1 LAALKRIPIK
11 STHQK
16 KQSLQFPID
25 RNALYRSTWT
35 GVPMPTS
42 ALDSLIFRDLFGSPA
57 MRAIWS
63 DAFRTQK
70 YLDFEAALA
79 RAEAKVGLIPH
90 EAAAEISRVCKVENI
105 DFEAYAKETVAVGY
119 PVLGLVHQI
128 AHLCRGDAGKYCH
141 WGATTQDITDSAT
154 ILQIKASFDLIGN
167 DLARAIA
174 AAEKL
179 ARDHRSTPMAA
190 RSNLQQAV
198 PITFGFKMA
207 RLLATLVRHRA
218 RLADIR
224 PRIEVFEFGGA
235 AGTLATLGDKG
246 LAVQEALAHELGL
259 AQPEIAWHTE
269 RDRIAEAGCFLG
281 LLTGTLAKFAT
292 DLKLMMQTEVGEA
305 GEPYVANRGSSST
318 MPQKRNPI
326 SCCYIHAC
334 AASVR
339 QGVAALL
346 DAMVEDHERAT
357 GPWEIEWITLPD
369 IFTLAG
375 GALAQACFVL
385 EGLEVHAERMRTNL
399 DATRGLIVS
408 EAVMMALA
416 PKLGR
421 DTAHDVLYAIIHD
434 PAMGDKSL
442 AEVLLG
448 HADAVADL
456 GEAEIRQLTDPTKY
470 LGLSEV
476 MVDRALAASKR

>member
-1 LAALKRIPIK
+1 
-11 STHQK
+11 
-16 KQSLQFPID
+16 
-25 RNALYRSTWT
+25 
-35 GVPMPTS
+35 MPTS
-42 ALDSLIFRDLFGSPA
+42 AIDSLLSRDIFGSA
-57 MRAIWS
+57 DMRRVWS
-63 DAFRTQK
+63 DEFRTQK
-70 YLDFEAALA
+70 YLDWEAALA
-79 RAEAKVGLIPH
+79 RAEAAVGIIPR
-90 EAAAEISRVCKVENI
+90 EAADEITRVCHVENI
-105 DFEAYAKETVAVGY
+105 DFERYARDTFNIGY

-128 AHLCRGDAGKYCH
+128 AGLCRGDAGNWCH

-154 ILQIKASFDLIGN
+154 ILQIKASFDLVEK
-167 DLARAIA
+167 DLDRAIA
-174 AAEKL
+174 ATAKL
-179 ARDHRSTPMAA
+179 ARDHRSTPMAG

-207 RLLATLVRHRA
+207 RLLATLQRHRA
-218 RLADIR
+218 RLAEIR

-246 LAVQEALAHELGL
+246 LAVQEALAGELGL

-305 GEPYVANRGSSST
+305 SEPYVANRGSSST

-357 GPWEIEWITLPD
+357 GPWEIEWIMLPAV
-369 IFTLAG
+369 FTMAG

-385 EGLEVHAERMRTNL
+385 EGLEVHADRMRTNL
-399 DATRGLIVS
+399 DATHGLIVS
-408 EAVMMALA
+408 EAIMMGLA

-421 DTAHDVLYAIIHD
+421 DRAHDVLYAICHD
-434 PAMGDKSL
+434 PSIGDSSL
-442 AEVLLG
+442 CDLLLA
-448 HADAVADL
+448 HPDVSANL
-456 GEAEIRQLTDPTKY
+456 GEEEIRKLTDPERY
-470 LGLSEV
+470 LGLSET
-476 MVDRALAASKR
+476 MVDRILASA

>member
-1 LAALKRIPIK
+1 
-11 STHQK
+11 
-16 KQSLQFPID
+16 
-25 RNALYRSTWT
+25 
-35 GVPMPTS
+35 MPTS
-42 ALDSLIFRDLFGSPA
+42 AIDSLIFRDIFGSPA
-57 MRAIWS
+57 MREVWS
-63 DAFRTQK
+63 DKFRTQK
-70 YLDFEAALA
+70 YLDSEAALA
-79 RAEAKVGLIPH
+79 RAEAKVGLIPQQ
-90 EAAAEISRVCKVENI
+90 AAEEISRVCEAENI
-105 DFEAYAKETVAVGY
+105 DFEKYANETLTIGY

-141 WGATTQDITDSAT
+141 WGATTQDIMDSAT
-154 ILQIKASFDLIGN
+154 ILQIKASFDLIRK
-167 DLARAIA
+167 DLERAIA
-174 AAEKL
+174 ATEEL
-179 ARDHRSTPMAA
+179 ARKHRSTPMAA

-207 RLLATLVRHRA
+207 RLLATLKRHRE
-218 RLADIR
+218 RLAEIR
-224 PRIEVFEFGGA
+224 RRIEVFEFGGA

-246 LAVQEALAHELGL
+246 QAVQEALASELQLG
-259 AQPEIAWHTE
+259 QPEIAWHTE

-292 DLKLMMQTEVGEA
+292 DLKLMMQTEVSEA
-305 GEPYVANRGSSST
+305 SEPYVANRGSSST

-357 GPWEIEWITLPD
+357 GPWEIEWIALPAV
-369 IFTLAG
+369 FTLTG

-385 EGLEVHAERMRTNL
+385 EGLEVHAERMRANL

-416 PKLGR
+416 PTMGR
-421 DTAHDVLYAIIHD
+421 DKAHDVLYAIIHD
-434 PAMGDKSL
+434 PAMDEKSL
-442 AEVLLG
+442 TEMLLERE
-448 HADAVADL
+448 DVVAHL
-456 GEAEIRQLTDPTKY
+456 GEAQIRRLTDPTHY
-470 LGLSEV
+470 LGLSEA
-476 MVDRALAASKR
+476 MVDRVVSATPTSPDGGSATAKTHRPQGSSSEAD

>member
-1 LAALKRIPIK
+1 
-11 STHQK
+11 
-16 KQSLQFPID
+16 
-25 RNALYRSTWT
+25 
-35 GVPMPTS
+35 MPTS
-42 ALDSLIFRDLFGSPA
+42 AIDSLIFRDMFGSPA
-57 MRAIWS
+57 MREIWS

-70 YLDFEAALA
+70 YLDWEAALA
-79 RAEAKVGLIPH
+79 RAQAKVGLIPQ
-90 EAAAEISRVCKVENI
+90 EAADEITRVCKVENI
-105 DFEAYAKETVAVGY
+105 DFDAYSKETLTIGY

-154 ILQIKASFDLIGN
+154 ILQIKSSFDLIEK
-167 DLARAIA
+167 DLRRAIA
-174 AAEKL
+174 ATEKL
-179 ARDHRSTPMAA
+179 SREHRSTPMPA

-207 RLLATLVRHRA
+207 RLLATLKRHQA
-218 RLADIR
+218 RLAEIR

-235 AGTLATLGDKG
+235 AGTLATLGDRG
-246 LAVQEALAHELGL
+246 IAVQEALADELGL

-305 GEPYVANRGSSST
+305 SEPYVANRGSSST
-318 MPQKRNPI
+318 MPHKRNPI

-357 GPWEIEWITLPD
+357 GPWEIEWITLP
-369 IFTLAG
+369 
-375 GALAQACFVL
+375 VL
-385 EGLEVHAERMRTNL
+385 EGLEVHTGRMRANP

-416 PKLGR
+416 PKMGR
-421 DTAHDVLYAIIHD
+421 DKAHDVLYAIIHD
-434 PAMGDKSL
+434 PAMGDKGL
-442 AEVLLG
+442 TEMLLG
-448 HADAVADL
+448 HEDVMANVP
-456 GEAEIRQLTDPTKY
+456 ESEIRRLTDATNY
-470 LGLSEV
+470 LGLSEA
-476 MVDRALAASKR
+476 MVDRVLTGGLRPPVSDPRDSGPGRATIV

>member
-1 LAALKRIPIK
+1 
-11 STHQK
+11 
-16 KQSLQFPID
+16 
-25 RNALYRSTWT
+25 
-35 GVPMPTS
+35 MPTS
-42 ALDSLIFRDLFGSPA
+42 AIDSLIFGDIFGSPV
-57 MRAIWS
+57 MREVWS
-63 DAFRTQK
+63 DKFRTQK
-70 YLDFEAALA
+70 YLDLEAALA
-79 RAEAKVGLIPH
+79 RAEAKVGLIPQQ
-90 EAAAEISRVCKVENI
+90 AADEITRVCKVENV
-105 DFEAYAKETVAVGY
+105 DFEKYANETLTIGY

-154 ILQIKASFDLIGN
+154 ILQIKASFDLITK
-167 DLARAIA
+167 DLERAIA
-174 AAEKL
+174 ATEEL
-179 ARDHRSTPMAA
+179 ARKHRSTPMAA

-207 RLLATLVRHRA
+207 RLLATLKRHRE
-218 RLADIR
+218 RLAEIR
-224 PRIEVFEFGGA
+224 RRIEVFEFGGA

-246 LAVQEALAHELGL
+246 QAVQVALASELRLG
-259 AQPEIAWHTE
+259 QPEIAWHTE

-292 DLKLMMQTEVGEA
+292 DLKLMMQTEVSEA
-305 GEPYVANRGSSST
+305 SEPYVANRGSSST

-339 QGVAALL
+339 QAVAALL

-357 GPWEIEWITLPD
+357 GPWEIEWIVLPAV
-369 IFTLAG
+369 FTLTG

-385 EGLEVHAERMRTNL
+385 EGLEVHAERMRANL

-416 PKLGR
+416 PKMGR
-421 DTAHDVLYAIIHD
+421 DKAHDVLYAIIHD
-434 PAMGDKSL
+434 PAMDEKSL
-442 AEVLLG
+442 AEMLLRR
-448 HADAVADL
+448 DDVVAHL
-456 GEAEIRQLTDPTKY
+456 GEAAIRRLTDPTHY
-470 LGLSEV
+470 LGLSEA
-476 MVDRALAASKR
+476 MVDRVVSATPTSFNGASATAKTRGPQGSNLEAD